1 MKKLLLTSAGFVNPK
16 IGQTFLELLG
26 KPSEDIRILFIPTAS
41 RTPVELK
48 YVEESLQELVDMGIT
63 AEHII
68 TENLEQKVTVEQ
80 FQNIDAVYVCGGNTF
95 YLLDR
100 VRKSGFDTVVN
111 KLIEQDAVYL
121 GVSAGSVLAGPDI
134 SISGPLDPNDVG
146 LTDTTGLKLV
156 DKVITPHY
164 DKKEKSIIEDFKQ
177 KLPYPIITLTDN
189 QALLVKGD
197 EEVIIE

>member
-16 IGQTFLELLG
+16 IGQTFLELIG
-26 KPSEDIRILFIPTAS
+26 KPSKDTRVLFIPTAS

-48 YVEESLQELVDMGIT
+48 YVEESQRQLVDMGIT
-63 AEHII
+63 AERII
-68 TENLEQKVTVEQ
+68 TENLEQKVTLDQ
-80 FQNIDAVYVCGGNTF
+80 FQNIDVVYVCGGNTF

-100 VRKSGFDTVVN
+100 VRKSGFDAVSK
-111 KLIEQDAVYL
+111 KLIEQGVVYL

-134 SISGPLDPNDVG
+134 SISSPFDPNDVG
-146 LTDTTGLKLV
+146 LTDIRGLNLI

-177 KLPYPIITLTDN
+177 NLPYPIIALTDN

-197 EEVIIE
+197 EEVKIE

>member
-16 IGQTFLELLG
+16 IGQTFLELIG
-26 KPSEDIRILFIPTAS
+26 KPSEDMRILFIPTAS
-41 RTPVELK
+41 RTPMELK
-48 YVEESLQELVDMGIT
+48 YVDESQQELVDMGIT

-68 TENLEQKVTVEQ
+68 TENLEQKVTLEQ
-80 FQNIDAVYVCGGNTF
+80 FQNINAVYVCGGNTF

-100 VRKSGFDTVVN
+100 VRKSGFDTVVK
-111 KLIEQDAVYL
+111 KLIEQDVVYL

-134 SISGPLDPNDVG
+134 SISGPFDPNDVD

-177 KLPYPIITLTDN
+177 KLLYPIITLTDN